1 MRVVIVG
8 ATGNVGTSVL
18 RALAD
23 EPQVEEIVG
32 IARRAPAMQWPKT
45 RFVQADVVSDDLVS
59 LFRGFDAV
67 VHLAWL
73 IQPSRDEEQLHAVNV
88 DGSERVFRAAGEA
101 GVSALV
107 YASSIGAYSPGPKDR
122 GVDESWPTE
131 GIETSFYSRHKAAT
145 ERQLDALESEFPAL
159 RVVRLRKALVF
170 KREAAA
176 EIRRYFIGPLLPG
189 SLMRP
194 KLIPIVPDIE
204 GLVFQAVHSY
214 DAGEAY
220 RLALVKEDARG
231 AYNIAADPVLDPDE
245 LADLL
250 DARKV
255 PVPAA
260 AVRAAADASWHAHA
274 QPTPP
279 GWVDM
284 ALNVPIMDTTR
295 AREELGWTARHSS
308 RDALMDLLH
317 GLRDGSGADTPPLA
331 PESSGPAR
339 VREIV
344 TGVGSRNPTD

>member
-1 MRVVIVG
+1 MRVMIVG

-23 EPQVEEIVG
+23 EPRVEEIVAV
-32 IARRAPAMQWPKT
+32 ARRDPAMRWPKT
-45 RFVQADVVSDDLVS
+45 RFVRADVVSDDLVA

-73 IQPSRDEEQLHAVNV
+73 IQPSRDEEQLFAVNV
-88 DGSERVFRAAGEA
+88 EGSERVFRAAGEA

-145 ERQLDALESEFPAL
+145 ERQLDAIEANFPAL
-159 RVVRLRKALVF
+159 RVVRLRKGLVF

-176 EIRRYFIGPLLPG
+176 EIRRYFIGPFLPG
-189 SLMRP
+189 SLVP
-194 KLIPIVPDIE
+194 PQLIPAIPETE

-220 RLALVKEDARG
+220 RLALVNGDARG

-245 LADLL
+245 LANLL
-250 DARKV
+250 ARS
-255 PVPAA
+255 PCP
-260 AVRAAADASWHAHA
+260 R
-274 QPTPP
+274 P
-279 GWVDM
+279 
-284 ALNVPIMDTTR
+284 R
-295 AREELGWTARHSS
+295 CARRWR
-308 RDALMDLLH
+308 
-317 GLRDGSGADTPPLA
+317 
-331 PESSGPAR
+331 
-339 VREIV
+339 
-344 TGVGSRNPTD
+344 

>member
-1 MRVVIVG
+1 MVIVG

-18 RALAD
+18 RALVD
-23 EPQVEEIVG
+23 EPRVEEVVG
-32 IARRAPAMQWPKT
+32 VARRVPAMRWPKT
-45 RFVQADVVSDDLVS
+45 RFVRADVVSDDLAA

-73 IQPSRDEEQLHAVNV
+73 IQPSHDEEQLHAVNV
-88 DGSERVFRAAGEA
+88 EGSERVFRAAGEA
-101 GVSALV
+101 GVGTLV

-145 ERQLDALESEFPAL
+145 ERQLDALEAEFPAL

-189 SLMRP
+189 SLMRTQ
-194 KLIPIVPDIE
+194 LIPVVPDIE

-220 RLALVKEDARG
+220 RLALVREGARG
-231 AYNIAADPVLDPDE
+231 AYNIAADPVLNPDE
-245 LADLL
+245 LADLFG
-250 DARKV
+250 ARKV
-255 PVPAA
+255 PMPAA

-279 GWVDM
+279 GWLDM

-344 TGVGSRNPTD
+344 TGVGSRNP

>member
-1 MRVVIVG
+1 MRVVVTG

-18 RALAD
+18 RSLAG
-23 EPQVEEIVG
+23 EPRVESIVG
-32 IARRAPAMQWPKT
+32 IARRLPGMQWPKT
-45 RFVQADVVSDDLVS
+45 SFVEADVTSDDLVS
-59 LFRGFDAV
+59 LFRGADAV

-73 IQPSRDEEQLHAVNV
+73 IQPSRDEEMLHSVNV
-88 DGSERVFRAAGEA
+88 DGSERVFRAAAEA
-101 GVSALV
+101 GVGALV
-107 YASSIGAYSPGPKDR
+107 YASSIGAYSAGPKDKA

-131 GIETSFYSRHKAAT
+131 GIESSFYSRHKAAT
-145 ERQLDALESEFPAL
+145 ERQLDRLEEDFPEL

-170 KREAAA
+170 KREAAT
-176 EIRRYFIGPLLPG
+176 EIRRLFIGPLLPG
-189 SLMRP
+189 TVMRP
-194 KLIPIVPDIE
+194 KLIPVVPDIE

-220 RLALVKEDARG
+220 RLAVVGDVRG
-231 AYNIAADPVLDPDE
+231 AFNIAADPVLDADE

-260 AVRAAADASWHAHA
+260 ALHAAADASWHAHV

-284 ALNVPIMDTTR
+284 ALNVPVMNTTR
-295 AREELGWTARHSS
+295 ARTALGWEPKHSS

-331 PESSGPAR
+331 PETSGPAR

-344 TGVGSRNPTD
+344 TGVGSRNP